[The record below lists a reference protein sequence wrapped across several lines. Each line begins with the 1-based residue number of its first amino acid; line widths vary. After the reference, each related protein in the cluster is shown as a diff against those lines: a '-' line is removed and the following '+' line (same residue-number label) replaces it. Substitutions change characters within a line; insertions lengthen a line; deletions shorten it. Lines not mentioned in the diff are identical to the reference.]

1 MKRSEVILRRHN
13 QQMLTHFK
21 LLEKDRV
28 PEENLKIFNET
39 IKELDGYINQEI
51 EAKKK
56 IELIKLLTWKYNG
69 GASDLFILSEVDEYL
84 TRHEKTTTAPS
95 NTLVR

>member
-1 MKRSEVILRRHN
+1 
-13 QQMLTHFK
+13 MLIHFK

-39 IKELDGYINQEI
+39 IKELDGYIDQEL
-51 EAKKK
+51 KDKLK
-56 IELIKLLTWKYNG
+56 FGLIKFLTWKYSG